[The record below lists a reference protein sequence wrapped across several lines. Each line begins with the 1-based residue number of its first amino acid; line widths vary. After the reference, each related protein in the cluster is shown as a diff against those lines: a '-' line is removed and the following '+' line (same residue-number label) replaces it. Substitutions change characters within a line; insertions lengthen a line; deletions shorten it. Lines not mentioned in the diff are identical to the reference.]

1 MAMPTQI
8 EIPLTLHLSPDAGA
22 RLADRA
28 AAAGQDVPQYV
39 ATLVESIVESP
50 RTLAEISGQVHERF
64 LASGTSDEELAE
76 ELERAKHE
84 MRADRPARNA
94 S

>member
-1 MAMPTQI
+1 MATHAQI

-39 ATLVESIVESP
+39 TALVESMVESP
-50 RTLAEISGQVHERF
+50 RTLAEISGPVQERF
-64 LASGTSDEELAE
+64 VASGTSDEELSA
-76 ELERAKHE
+76 ELERAKDE
-84 MRADRPARNA
+84 MRAERRARHA
-94 S
+94 L